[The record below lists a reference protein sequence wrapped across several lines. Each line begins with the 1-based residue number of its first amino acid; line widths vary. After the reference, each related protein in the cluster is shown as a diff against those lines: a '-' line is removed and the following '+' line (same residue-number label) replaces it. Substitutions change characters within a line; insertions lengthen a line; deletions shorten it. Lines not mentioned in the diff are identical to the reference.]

1 MALTIEPGSIDHLS
15 QVISHVVAP
24 AFLLGAVASFIS
36 ILVTRMSGVVDRI
49 RSINDIPDEGHA
61 KSRLKADLPRLRR
74 RAALLHRAIFLAI
87 NSGIVAAILIVAAF
101 AFALVGRSHAW
112 TAAILFII
120 SLGLLCASLVVFAL
134 EVKIGLDEY
143 DHY

>member
-1 MALTIEPGSIDHLS
+1 LELDIEPGSIQHLT

-36 ILVTRMSGVVDRI
+36 ILVARMNGVIDRI
-49 RSINDIPDEGHA
+49 RSINDIPEEGHT
-61 KSRLKADLPRLRR
+61 KSGLKTDLPRLKR
-74 RAALLHRAIFLAI
+74 RAALLHRAMYLSIS
-87 NSGIVAAILIVAAF
+87 SGIVAALLIIMAFGAALMSF
-101 AFALVGRSHAW
+101 NHAW
-112 TAAILFII
+112 ASAILFMI

-134 EVKIGLDEY
+134 EVKIGLNEH